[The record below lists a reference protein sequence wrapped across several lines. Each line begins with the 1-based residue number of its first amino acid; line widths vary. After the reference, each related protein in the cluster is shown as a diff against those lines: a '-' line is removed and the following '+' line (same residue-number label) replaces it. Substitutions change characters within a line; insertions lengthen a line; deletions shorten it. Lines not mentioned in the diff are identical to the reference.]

1 MPLSHQ
7 EILHISTLCRI
18 GMSETDLEQFGSQ
31 LSHILEQF
39 EVLSEIETD
48 DVPPTAHPSTVH
60 SIFKQDGSRPSL
72 SREQTLQ
79 NAPRQEGEHLRIQ
92 AVLED

>member
-18 GMSETDLEQFGSQ
+18 GMSEAELEQFGSQ

-39 EVLSEIETD
+39 KVLSEVDTD
-48 DVPPTAHPSTVH
+48 DIPPTAQAIATH
-60 SIFKQDGSRPSL
+60 SIFKQDGSQPSL
-72 SREQTLQ
+72 SREQTLR
-79 NAPRQEGEHLRIQ
+79 NAPRQEGEHLRIR